1 LEDRLN
7 VQEAVTRTGEVATPI
22 EAVSQGAGDA
32 GAASLQ
38 ALSRESS
45 HLKIEVGKFV
55 HSVQA

>member
-1 LEDRLN
+1 M
-7 VQEAVTRTGEVATPI
+7 TRTGEVATPI
-22 EAVSQGAGDA
+22 KAVSQGAGDA